1 METISDSSGVR
12 GSVESLIGG
21 RQENQD
27 SYGMAE
33 TRLGMLVAVCDGM
46 GGGPAGK
53 TASSIATQAIIDY
66 VSGASADGNPASV
79 LEDAV
84 VSANEAILAAV
95 SDDPS
100 LKGMGTTCVCVL
112 IVKSRAYIVHVGDS
126 RCYHLRGNNVIFRT
140 SDHSYVGEL
149 VRRGTMTEEDART
162 SRYSNVITRAIGAGT
177 DISPEV
183 DEVTWRPGDRF
194 ALMSDGIWGTM
205 PEPRLVSLLAER
217 SDPATLVPDIAARVD
232 ALGKNNG
239 GGHDNLTLALVDLP
253 GQQQTV
259 NDRFRTDDRKT
270 ASAGSPASSRQ
281 SEASVARPGH
291 AMSPGQD
298 DSESEYVLEEI
309 EEKESDE
316 NKKRHTGAIIWILA
330 TALFACI
337 IVIIFLIV
345 RPEKS
350 GDASSSVLAEAD
362 TGIIDTRS
370 IRDGSGI
377 ISEENDGVEERM
389 HSGSVQEKQNEKTKH
404 VTRETNVKDIKGT
417 SGPALA
423 QTVGS
428 KVNRQ
433 LGEAVSEL
441 EGLKTFDPKDLS
453 PKDGKARKAR
463 RKEIYKKVLKLIE
476 EGGRTIEDPVKNK
489 ELQDLCNQIK
499 SVQSRGKII
508 QVDAKGLSTREANQ
522 EIDRYVGLLKHLIS
536 Q

>member
-1 METISDSSGVR
+1 METISDSSGIR

-66 VSGASADGNPASV
+66 VSGASADGNPVSV

-95 SDDPS
+95 SDDPA

-112 IVKSRAYIVHVGDS
+112 IVKSHAYIVHVGDS

-183 DEVTWRPGDRF
+183 DEVIWRPGDRF

-232 ALGKNNG
+232 ALGKNNV

-270 ASAGSPASSRQ
+270 SSAGSHAPSRQ
-281 SEASVARPGH
+281 SEASVARPDH

-298 DSESEYVLEEI
+298 DSESGYVLEEI
-309 EEKESDE
+309 EEKESAE

-350 GDASSSVLAEAD
+350 GDASSSVLSGAD
-362 TGIIDTRS
+362 SEILDARSTRDASGITPEENRGEGGMVLS
-370 IRDGSGI
+370 GSG
-377 ISEENDGVEERM
+377 
-389 HSGSVQEKQNEKTKH
+389 QEKQNEKTKH

>member
-95 SDDPS
+95 SDDPA

-309 EEKESDE
+309 EEKESAE

-337 IVIIFLIV
+337 IVIIFLLV
-345 RPEKS
+345 RPAKS

-362 TGIIDTRS
+362 TGIIDARS

-377 ISEENDGVEERM
+377 ISEENDGVEVSM
-389 HSGSVQEKQNEKTKH
+389 HSGSMQEKQNEKTKH
-404 VTRETNVKDIKGT
+404 VTRETNGKDIKGT

-453 PKDGKARKAR
+453 PKDVKARKAR
-463 RKEIYKKVLKLIE
+463 RTEIYKKVLKLIE
-476 EGGRTIEDPVKNK
+476 DGGRTIEDPVKNK

>member
-149 VRRGTMTEEDART
+149 VRRGAMTEEDART

-270 ASAGSPASSRQ
+270 SSAGSHAPSRQ
-281 SEASVARPGH
+281 SEASVARPDH
-291 AMSPGQD
+291 AMSPRQD
-298 DSESEYVLEEI
+298 DSESGYVLEEI
-309 EEKESDE
+309 EEKESAE

-404 VTRETNVKDIKGT
+404 VTRETNVKDIKGS

>member
-95 SDDPS
+95 SDDPA

-316 NKKRHTGAIIWILA
+316 NKKSHTGAIIWILA

-377 ISEENDGVEERM
+377 ISEENDGVEESM
-389 HSGSVQEKQNEKTKH
+389 HSRSVQEKQNEKTKH

>member
-95 SDDPS
+95 SDDPA

-309 EEKESDE
+309 EEKESAE

>member
-95 SDDPS
+95 SDDPA

-291 AMSPGQD
+291 AMSLGQD

-309 EEKESDE
+309 EEKESAE
-316 NKKRHTGAIIWILA
+316 NKKRHTCAIIWILA
-330 TALFACI
+330 AALLACI
-337 IVIIFLIV
+337 IVIIFLLA
-345 RPEKS
+345 RPGKS
-350 GDASSSVLAEAD
+350 GDASSSVLSGAD
-362 TGIIDTRS
+362 SEILDARSTRDASGITPEENRGEGGMVLS
-370 IRDGSGI
+370 GSGQK
-377 ISEENDGVEERM
+377 SRDE
-389 HSGSVQEKQNEKTKH
+389 QTKH
-404 VTRETNVKDIKGT
+404 VTRETNGKDIST

-453 PKDGKARKAR
+453 PKDVKARKAR
-463 RKEIYKKVLKLIE
+463 RTEIYKKVLKLIE

>member
-1 METISDSSGVR
+1 METISDSSGIR

-66 VSGASADGNPASV
+66 VSGASADGNPVSV

-95 SDDPS
+95 SDDPA

-112 IVKSRAYIVHVGDS
+112 IVKSHAYIVHVGDS

-183 DEVTWRPGDRF
+183 DEVIWRPGDRF

-270 ASAGSPASSRQ
+270 ASAGSPAPSRQ
-281 SEASVARPGH
+281 SEASVARPDH

-298 DSESEYVLEEI
+298 DSESGYVLEEI
-309 EEKESDE
+309 EEKESAE

>member
-95 SDDPS
+95 SDDPA

-309 EEKESDE
+309 EEKESAE

-417 SGPALA
+417 SSPALA

>member
-95 SDDPS
+95 SDDPA

-270 ASAGSPASSRQ
+270 SSAGSPASSRQ
-281 SEASVARPGH
+281 SEASVARPDH

-298 DSESEYVLEEI
+298 DSESGYVLEEI
-309 EEKESDE
+309 EEKESAE
-316 NKKRHTGAIIWILA
+316 NKKRHTCAIIWILA
-330 TALFACI
+330 AALFACI
-337 IVIIFLIV
+337 IVIIFLLA
-345 RPEKS
+345 RPGKS
-350 GDASSSVLAEAD
+350 GDASSSVLSGAD
-362 TGIIDTRS
+362 SEILDARSTRDASGITPEENRGEGGMVLS
-370 IRDGSGI
+370 GSGQK
-377 ISEENDGVEERM
+377 SRYE
-389 HSGSVQEKQNEKTKH
+389 QTKH
-404 VTRETNVKDIKGT
+404 VTRETNGKDIST

-453 PKDGKARKAR
+453 PKDVKARKAR
-463 RKEIYKKVLKLIE
+463 RTEIYKKVLKLIE

-522 EIDRYVGLLKHLIS
+522 EIDKYVGLLKHLIS

>member
-95 SDDPS
+95 SDDPA

-423 QTVGS
+423 QAVGS

>member
-1 METISDSSGVR
+1 METISDSSGIR

-95 SDDPS
+95 SDDPA

-281 SEASVARPGH
+281 SEASVARPDH

-298 DSESEYVLEEI
+298 DSESGYVLEEI
-309 EEKESDE
+309 EEKESAE

-463 RKEIYKKVLKLIE
+463 RTEIYKKVLKLIE

>member
-95 SDDPS
+95 SDDPA

-270 ASAGSPASSRQ
+270 SSAGSHAPSRQ
-281 SEASVARPGH
+281 SEASVARPDH

-298 DSESEYVLEEI
+298 DSESGYVLEEI
-309 EEKESDE
+309 EEKESAE

>member
-95 SDDPS
+95 SDDPA

-183 DEVTWRPGDRF
+183 DEVIWRPGDRF

-270 ASAGSPASSRQ
+270 SSAGSHAPSRQ
-281 SEASVARPGH
+281 SEASVARPDH

-298 DSESEYVLEEI
+298 DSESGYVLEEI
-309 EEKESDE
+309 EEKESAE

>member
-270 ASAGSPASSRQ
+270 SSAGSHAPSRQ
-281 SEASVARPGH
+281 SEASVARPDH

-298 DSESEYVLEEI
+298 DSESGYVLEEI
-309 EEKESDE
+309 EEKESAE

>member
-95 SDDPS
+95 SDDPA

-298 DSESEYVLEEI
+298 DSESGYVLEEI
-309 EEKESDE
+309 EEKESAE

-337 IVIIFLIV
+337 IVIIFLLV
-345 RPEKS
+345 RPAKS

-362 TGIIDTRS
+362 TGIIDARS

-377 ISEENDGVEERM
+377 ISEENDGVEVSM
-389 HSGSVQEKQNEKTKH
+389 HSGSMQEKQNEKTKH
-404 VTRETNVKDIKGT
+404 VTRETNGKDIST

-453 PKDGKARKAR
+453 PKDVKARKAR
-463 RKEIYKKVLKLIE
+463 RTEIYKKVLKLIE

>member
-1 METISDSSGVR
+1 METISDSSGIR

-66 VSGASADGNPASV
+66 VSGASADGNPVSV

-95 SDDPS
+95 SDDPA

-112 IVKSRAYIVHVGDS
+112 IVKSHAYIVHVGDS
-126 RCYHLRGNNVIFRT
+126 RCYHLRGNNIIFRT

-183 DEVTWRPGDRF
+183 DEVIWRPGDRF

-270 ASAGSPASSRQ
+270 SSAGSHAPSRQ
-281 SEASVARPGH
+281 SEASVARPDH

-298 DSESEYVLEEI
+298 DSESGYVLEEI
-309 EEKESDE
+309 EEKKSAE

-337 IVIIFLIV
+337 IVIIFLLV

-350 GDASSSVLAEAD
+350 GEASSSVLAEAD

-404 VTRETNVKDIKGT
+404 VTRETNGNDIKGT

-463 RKEIYKKVLKLIE
+463 RTEIYKKVLKLIE